1 MPFGSPRTSKRR
13 SAPRNS
19 RRPAASRSN
28 GRSSSSPTAIVASAF
43 CRLWRPGTFNVNE
56 PSVTVDSCLVRGSAD
71 PALHRG
77 ADRQRPEYH
86 VHRGDIRVRSVDAV
100 RDHATSHAGNDR
112 RKVRVVGAGDDGAE
126 KRDLV
131 GEIDERLLEVVESA
145 VALEVFIIDV
155 RNHRNCRKQL
165 EKTPVALVRLRDHQL
180 AASQARV
187 AAEGAEPP
195 ADHRRRI
202 QPGAFQHQRDHRR
215 RRRFPVRARDR
226 DAVAQPHEL
235 GEHLGARNDGDLPPL
250 RFDDLGVRRPNRR
263 RDHDDVGAPHVLR
276 RMPVR
281 HLDAQGRSG
290 GRSPSTAWRRNRSR
304 RTRGSRAARRSR
316 SCRCRRYR

>member
-1 MPFGSPRTSKRR
+1 MTVEC
-13 SAPRNS
+13 
-19 RRPAASRSN
+19 
-28 GRSSSSPTAIVASAF
+28 GRI
-43 CRLWRPGTFNVNE
+43 
-56 PSVTVDSCLVRGSAD
+56 RGSAA

-77 ADRQRPEYH
+77 ADRQRPEHH
-86 VHRGDIRVRSVDAV
+86 VGRGDIRVRSVDAV
-100 RDHATSHAGNDR
+100 RDHATRHAGNDR

-145 VALEVFIIDV
+145 VALEVLVIDV

-180 AASQARV
+180 AAAQPRV

-195 ADHRRRI
+195 ADHRRGI

-215 RRRFPVRARDR
+215 GRRFPVRARDR

-235 GEHLGARNDGDLPPL
+235 GEHLGARNDGDLPPI
-250 RFDDLGVRRPNRR
+250 RFDDLGVSAPEPPTRPRR
-263 RDHDDVGAPHVLR
+263 RRRLPTCSGACPYATSMPRVAQAVGHFRPLRVGTGHDEPEVREQLGDPAHADAANADEMDAPRL
-276 RMPVR
+276 
-281 HLDAQGRSG
+281 A
-290 GRSPSTAWRRNRSR
+290 
-304 RTRGSRAARRSR
+304 
-316 SCRCRRYR
+316 

>member
-1 MPFGSPRTSKRR
+1 M
-13 SAPRNS
+13 
-19 RRPAASRSN
+19 
-28 GRSSSSPTAIVASAF
+28 
-43 CRLWRPGTFNVNE
+43 
-56 PSVTVDSCLVRGSAD
+56 
-71 PALHRG
+71 
-77 ADRQRPEYH
+77 
-86 VHRGDIRVRSVDAV
+86 
-100 RDHATSHAGNDR
+100 
-112 RKVRVVGAGDDGAE
+112 RVVGAGDDGAE

-145 VALEVFIIDV
+145 VALEVFVVDV

-165 EKTPVALVRLRDHQL
+165 EKAPVALVRLRDHQL

-226 DAVAQPHEL
+226 DGVAQTHEL

-250 RFDDLGVRRPNRR
+250 RFDDLGVPRPNRR
-263 RDHDDVGAPHVLR
+263 RDHDDVGASHVFR

-281 HLDAQGRSG
+281 HLDAQGHQAVGHVRLPG
-290 GRSPSTAWRRNRSR
+290 VGAGHDEPEVREQLGDPAHAD
-304 RTRGSRAARRSR
+304 AADADEMDAPRLA
-316 SCRCRRYR
+316 